1 MTDTVLEPRI
11 ARTREVVFAAAIDIV
26 AERGFAGATIDA
38 IARRAGV
45 ARSTIYRNWPN
56 RIDLLLEATATEIG
70 GIEAIPVGDLRRDL
84 VTLVR
89 HLADVLASDR
99 LGSIAAALIVES
111 RRDAELDALRER
123 FLGHRRRAVGNVMRA
138 AIERGEVRA
147 DTDVLAAV
155 DELSAAVF
163 YRVMILRIAVDEA
176 WAERLADRW
185 IESHGVDR
193 TEKGDEDALAT

>member
-1 MTDTVLEPRI
+1 MTDTVVEPRI

-56 RIDLLLEATATEIG
+56 RFDLLLEATATEIG
-70 GIEAIPVGDLRRDL
+70 GIEAIPVGALRPDL
-84 VTLVR
+84 VALVR
-89 HLADVLASDR
+89 HLAEVLASDR
-99 LGSIAAALIVES
+99 LGSVAAALIVES

-123 FLGHRRRAVGNVMRA
+123 FLEHRRQAVGKVMRT

-163 YRVMILRIAVDEA
+163 YRVMILRSTTDEA
-176 WAERLADRW
+176 WAERLVDRW
-185 IESHGVDR
+185 IESHGVD
-193 TEKGDEDALAT
+193 